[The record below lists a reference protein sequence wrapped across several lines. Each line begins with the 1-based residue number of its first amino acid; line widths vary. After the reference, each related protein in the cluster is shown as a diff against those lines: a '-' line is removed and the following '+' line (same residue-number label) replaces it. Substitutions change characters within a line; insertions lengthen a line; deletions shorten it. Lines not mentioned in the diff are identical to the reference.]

1 MASYSMV
8 VTMESP
14 RTSYTVKEFALL
26 TGTAAS
32 TVYNNVREHPERLS
46 VNPVRVGTRVSFPA
60 ALVHEALGITASQAQ
75 RIISGEKSA
84 TPEDPTELPALT
96 PEESRIAD
104 IIRERK
110 YQADPG
116 RWITMGTTKFAGLPQ
131 PEHAPIPVSREEI
144 QAYREQESRDTH
156 WRWGQQKDL

>member
-1 MASYSMV
+1 MV
-8 VTMESP
+8 CVMESP

-46 VNPVRVGTRVSFPA
+46 VKPVRVGTRVGFPA
-60 ALVHEALGITASQAQ
+60 ALVHEALGITADQAQ
-75 RIISGEKSA
+75 RIISGENT
-84 TPEDPTELPALT
+84 TPEDPADLPALT

-110 YQADPG
+110 YQDDPG
-116 RWITMGTTKFAGLPQ
+116 RWIRQGTTTFTGIPQ
-131 PEHAPIPVSREEI
+131 PEHMGIPVSREEI
-144 QAYREQESRDTH
+144 QAYQEQESRDTQ